1 MKSMMKYALVLNL
14 AATLTAFSADTNW
27 EQFRGPYGNGITQ
40 NKNLPIKWSE
50 KTNVVWKTPIH
61 GKGWSSPVVYNDQI
75 WITTGT
81 EAAHKLYAI
90 CVDAKSGKI
99 IYDLNLFNV
108 EKPQFIHQFNS
119 PASPT
124 PVIEKGRVYITF
136 GSPGTACIDTSNG
149 KVLWERRD
157 FVCNHYR
164 GAASSP
170 IIYNDLLILHFDGSD
185 YQYIVALNKNTGE
198 TVWKKDRSIDF
209 KDLDA
214 NGKPVSE
221 GDLRKAFSTP
231 HIAIV
236 EGKPI
241 LLSQGSKAIY
251 AYDPLTGD
259 EIWRVE
265 ERLNHSASNRPL
277 FENGVVYCQTGWAS
291 GQILA
296 FVPGEKGEVVDAN
309 KPPGDPSNNGKK
321 LKILWSAKR
330 NVPKKPGMILFNNML
345 FTIDDS
351 GIATCYDAKTGNEY
365 WRERIGGNYSASPLC
380 ADGRIYFFSEEGK
393 TTVIEATNKFNILAV
408 NQLDS
413 GFMASPAVTG
423 KALILRTKTHLYR
436 IEEN

>member
-1 MKSMMKYALVLNL
+1 MKSLIKYAAVLNL
-14 AATLTAFSADTNW
+14 AIATAFAFDTNW
-27 EQFRGPYGNGITQ
+27 EQFRGTYGNGITT
-40 NKNLPIKWSE
+40 NKNLPLRWGE

-61 GKGWSSPVVYNDQI
+61 DKGWSSPVVYEGQI

-81 EAAHKLYAI
+81 EAGHKLYAI

-99 IYDLNLFNV
+99 IYDINLFNV
-108 EKPQFIHQFNS
+108 EKPQYIHQFNS
-119 PASPT
+119 AASPT
-124 PVIEKGRVYITF
+124 PVIEKGRVYVTF

-164 GAASSP
+164 GAGSSP
-170 IIYNDLLILHFDGSD
+170 ILYKDLLILHFDGSD
-185 YQYIVALNKNTGE
+185 YQYIVALNKNTGQ
-198 TVWKKDRSIDF
+198 TVWKKDRSIDY

-214 NGKPVSE
+214 NGKPASE
-221 GDLRKAFSTP
+221 GDFRKAFSTP
-231 HIAIV
+231 QIAFID
-236 EGKPI
+236 GKAV

-251 AYDPLTGD
+251 AYVPETG
-259 EIWRVE
+259 EELWRVE
-265 ERLNHSASNRPL
+265 ERSNFSASNRPI
-277 FENGVVYCQTGWAS
+277 FENGVIYCQTGWSS

-296 FVPGEKGEVVDAN
+296 FVPGERGEVIDAN
-309 KPPGDPSNNGKK
+309 KPPTDPVNSGKK
-321 LKILWSAKR
+321 LKVIWSSKR
-330 NVPKKPGMILFNNML
+330 NVPKKPGMILFNGML
-345 FTIDDS
+345 FTVDDS
-351 GIATCYDAKTGNEY
+351 GIACCLDAKSGKEL
-365 WRERIGGNYSASPLC
+365 WRERIGGNYSASPIC

-423 KALILRTKTHLYR
+423 KALILRTKTALYR